1 MWQQVTY
8 ILQWLAE
15 AQSTDQLKL
24 HTDDA
29 ASTHQKQKAA

>member
-15 AQSTDQLKL
+15 AQSPDQLNL
-24 HTDDA
+24 HRSDA
-29 ASTHQKQKAA
+29 H